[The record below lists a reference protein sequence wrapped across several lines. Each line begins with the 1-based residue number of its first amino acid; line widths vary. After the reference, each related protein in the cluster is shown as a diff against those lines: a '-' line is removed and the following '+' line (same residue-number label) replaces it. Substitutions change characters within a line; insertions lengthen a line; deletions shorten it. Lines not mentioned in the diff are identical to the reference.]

1 MFNGDFMTYVGLIVH
16 LTSPLKYRVPLPY
29 MIRYVLFDF
38 DGTLVDSKDAVVTA
52 FNRIAGKYNFKT
64 IQPEELEYINS
75 LSMLDRFLYLKVP
88 LYRLP
93 FLRKEM
99 LTIYEEQIRHVPV
112 IPGMAAVLDTLRG
125 SGLKIGILSSNDPA
139 IIRSIM
145 ELNGIAPPDDIYCS
159 GKIFGKDRVFK
170 RFLREQKLHR
180 DEVLYICDEQRDITA
195 CDKAGIKPVW
205 VSWGFEMADVLERG
219 AGLTVAHSPDELLS
233 VIQQHC

>member
-1 MFNGDFMTYVGLIVH
+1 
-16 LTSPLKYRVPLPY
+16 

-38 DGTLVDSKDAVVTA
+38 DGTLVDSKDAVVIA
-52 FNRIAGKYNFKT
+52 FNRIADKYHFKT
-64 IQPEELEYINS
+64 IKPEELDYINS

-99 LTIYEEQIRHVPV
+99 LAIYQEQIMDVPL
-112 IPGMAAVLDTLRG
+112 IPGMAALLDTLRT
-125 SGLKIGILSSNDPA
+125 SGLKVGILSSNDPV
-139 IIRSIM
+139 IIKGIM

-159 GKIFGKDRVFK
+159 GKLFGKDRVFRK
-170 RFLREQKLHR
+170 FLREQKLHS

-205 VSWGFEMADVLERG
+205 VSWGFEG
-219 AGLTVAHSPDELLS
+219 AGVIQGDAALSMAHTPDELLA
-233 VIQQHC
+233 VIQQRC